1 MKPKDFADIA
11 MIFQQADAN
20 GDDLLSKDEV
30 LAHIRE
36 SLSKNLFTQFFSHFD
51 QASKQLADDLFDK
64 YFSSLYAKK
73 GTKEVSRQVFVD
85 FVSQELKDDWHMR
98 DLIIQNVDHF
108 DTDKNGMLSDEEIKL
123 GLGRYFQ

>member
-1 MKPKDFADIA
+1 
-11 MIFQQADAN
+11 
-20 GDDLLSKDEV
+20 
-30 LAHIRE
+30 
-36 SLSKNLFTQFFSHFD
+36 
-51 QASKQLADDLFDK
+51 
-64 YFSSLYAKK
+64 LYAKK

-108 DTDKNGMLSDEEIKL
+108 DMDKNGKLSDEEIKL